1 MAPEELAPRHQ
12 PMEVAQSPQ
21 SEESAP
27 RHQPINLALR
37 LLPMGLVTSLAVL
50 WAVSPAVEVEVEGSG
65 VLLQPDSRVGIYAR
79 SAGQVQKLF
88 QAVGAPIGQGDL
100 VASLDRIDQAAPGG
114 GLVPRNPD
122 ALRRQGEAIGKQKA
136 AIRAQI
142 ANYTTTNQPVARQLQ
157 ALESLRQQEVIPRY
171 SPLWVGAQDLYLRN
185 QSQIKALEAQLA
197 VLDASQAELDGQ
209 RLSQEVLAPR
219 SGRLLSLSV
228 APGQAVAPGQRIG
241 TIGPAAQRADRPRSA
256 VGLFSDADAARLKP
270 GDEIKLDPL
279 LQSRD
284 RYGGT
289 TQRYGSV
296 IGRIVNISPSN
307 ADLAEVSRVVG
318 DPELATSLMARSRQA
333 ALGEGGDP
341 MATAADKLIAPVV
354 LVTVALEG
362 AASTSG
368 LRWSSGL
375 GPDLLLENG
384 TPAKLKV
391 VVERRSPVS
400 YLMPFLRW
408 LGGAQR

>member
-1 MAPEELAPRHQ
+1 MAPEELAPRHE

-27 RHQPINLALR
+27 RHQPIKLALR

-50 WAVSPAVEVEVEGSG
+50 WAVSPSVEVEVEGSG

-88 QAVGAPIGQGDL
+88 QLVGAPIAQGDL

-114 GLVPRNPD
+114 GLVPSNPD
-122 ALRRQGEAIGKQKA
+122 ALRRQGQAIGKQKA

-142 ANYTTTNQPVARQLQ
+142 ANLTTTNQPVARQLQ

-185 QSQIKALEAQLA
+185 QSQIKALEGQLA

-256 VGLFSDADAARLKP
+256 VGLFSDADAARLRP

-362 AASTSG
+362 AATASG

-375 GPDLLLENG
+375 GPDLRLENG

-391 VVERRSPVS
+391 VVERRSPLS

>member
-1 MAPEELAPRHQ
+1 MVPEELAPR
-12 PMEVAQSPQ
+12 P
-21 SEESAP
+21 
-27 RHQPINLALR
+27 QPINLALR
-37 LLPMGLVTSLAVL
+37 ILPMGLVTSLAVL

-88 QAVGAPIGQGDL
+88 QLVGAPIARGDL

-114 GLVPRNPD
+114 GLVPSNPD
-122 ALRRQGEAIGKQKA
+122 ALRRQGQAIGKQKA

-142 ANYTTTNQPVARQLQ
+142 ANLTTTNQPVARQLQ

-185 QSQIKALEAQLA
+185 QSQIKALEGQLA

-209 RLSQEVLAPR
+209 LLSQEVLAPR

-241 TIGPAAQRADRPRSA
+241 TIGPAAQQADRPRSA

-289 TQRYGSV
+289 TERYGSV
-296 IGRIVNISPSN
+296 IGRIVSISPSN

-341 MATAADKLIAPVV
+341 MVTAADKLIAPVV

-362 AASTSG
+362 AATASG

-375 GPDLLLENG
+375 GPDMRLENG

>member
-1 MAPEELAPRHQ
+1 MVPEELAPRHQ
-12 PMEVAQSPQ
+12 P
-21 SEESAP
+21 
-27 RHQPINLALR
+27 IKLALR

-88 QAVGAPIGQGDL
+88 QLVGAPIARGDL

-114 GLVPRNPD
+114 GLVPSNPD
-122 ALRRQGEAIGKQKA
+122 ALRRQGQAIGKQKA

-142 ANYTTTNQPVARQLQ
+142 ANYTTTNQPVAKQLR

-171 SPLWVGAQDLYLRN
+171 SPLWVAAQDLYLRN

-241 TIGPAAQRADRPRSA
+241 TIGPAAQGADRPRSA

-296 IGRIVNISPSN
+296 IGRIVSISPSN

-318 DPELATSLMARSRQA
+318 DSELATSLMARSRQA

-362 AASTSG
+362 AATASG

-375 GPDLLLENG
+375 GPDMRLENG

>member
-1 MAPEELAPRHQ
+1 MAPEELAPRPQ

-21 SEESAP
+21 SEESASRP
-27 RHQPINLALR
+27 QPINLALR

-50 WAVSPAVEVEVEGSG
+50 WAVSPSVEVEVEGSG

-88 QAVGAPIGQGDL
+88 REVGAPIAQGDL

-114 GLVPRNPD
+114 GLVPSNPD
-122 ALRRQGEAIGKQKA
+122 ALRRQGQAIGKQKA

-142 ANYTTTNQPVARQLQ
+142 ANLTTTNQPVARQLQ

-185 QSQIKALEAQLA
+185 QSQIKALEGQLA

-241 TIGPAAQRADRPRSA
+241 TIGPAAQRADRPRNA

-362 AASTSG
+362 AASASG

-375 GPDLLLENG
+375 GPDLRLENG

>member
-1 MAPEELAPRHQ
+1 MAPEELAPRHE

-27 RHQPINLALR
+27 RHQPIKLALR

-50 WAVSPAVEVEVEGSG
+50 WAVSPSVEVEVEGSG

-88 QAVGAPIGQGDL
+88 QLVGAPIAQGDL

-114 GLVPRNPD
+114 GLVPSNPD
-122 ALRRQGEAIGKQKA
+122 ALRRQGQAIDKQKA

-142 ANYTTTNQPVARQLQ
+142 ANLTTTNQPVARQLQ

-185 QSQIKALEAQLA
+185 QSQIKALEGQLA

-256 VGLFSDADAARLKP
+256 VGLFSDADAARLRP

-362 AASTSG
+362 AATASG

-375 GPDLLLENG
+375 GPDLRLENG

>member
-1 MAPEELAPRHQ
+1 
-12 PMEVAQSPQ
+12 
-21 SEESAP
+21 
-27 RHQPINLALR
+27 
-37 LLPMGLVTSLAVL
+37 MGLVTSLAVL
-50 WAVSPAVEVEVEGSG
+50 WAVSPSVEVEVEGSG

-88 QAVGAPIGQGDL
+88 REVGAPIAQGDL

-114 GLVPRNPD
+114 GLVPSNPD
-122 ALRRQGEAIGKQKA
+122 ALRRQGQAIGKQKA

-142 ANYTTTNQPVARQLQ
+142 ANLTTTNQPVARQLQ

-185 QSQIKALEAQLA
+185 QSQIKALEGQLA
-197 VLDASQAELDGQ
+197 VLDVSQAELDGQ

-362 AASTSG
+362 AATASG

-375 GPDLLLENG
+375 GPDLRLENG

>member
-12 PMEVAQSPQ
+12 P
-21 SEESAP
+21 
-27 RHQPINLALR
+27 IKLALR

-50 WAVSPAVEVEVEGSG
+50 WAVSPSVEVEVEGSG

-88 QAVGAPIGQGDL
+88 QLVGAPVAQGDL

-114 GLVPRNPD
+114 GLVPSNPD

-142 ANYTTTNQPVARQLQ
+142 ANLTTTNQPVAKQLQ

-185 QSQIKALEAQLA
+185 QSQIKALEGQLA

-362 AASTSG
+362 AATASG

-375 GPDLLLENG
+375 GPDLRLENG

>member
-1 MAPEELAPRHQ
+1 MAPEELAPRPQ

-21 SEESAP
+21 SEESASRP
-27 RHQPINLALR
+27 QPINLALR
-37 LLPMGLVTSLAVL
+37 LLPMGLVTFLAVL
-50 WAVSPAVEVEVEGSG
+50 WAVSPSVEVEVEGSG

-88 QAVGAPIGQGDL
+88 QLVGAPIAQGDL

-114 GLVPRNPD
+114 GLVPSNPD
-122 ALRRQGEAIGKQKA
+122 ALRRQGQAIGKQKA

-142 ANYTTTNQPVARQLQ
+142 ANLTTTNQPVARQLQ

-185 QSQIKALEAQLA
+185 QSQIKALEGQLA
-197 VLDASQAELDGQ
+197 VLDVSQAELDGQ

-362 AASTSG
+362 AASASG

-375 GPDLLLENG
+375 GPDLRLENG

>member
-12 PMEVAQSPQ
+12 P
-21 SEESAP
+21 
-27 RHQPINLALR
+27 IKLALR

-50 WAVSPAVEVEVEGSG
+50 WAVSPSVEVEVEGSG

-88 QAVGAPIGQGDL
+88 QLVGAPIAQGDL

-114 GLVPRNPD
+114 GLVPSNPD

-142 ANYTTTNQPVARQLQ
+142 ANYTTTNQPVAKQLQ

-362 AASTSG
+362 AATASG

-375 GPDLLLENG
+375 GPDLRLENG

>member
-1 MAPEELAPRHQ
+1 MAPEEL
-12 PMEVAQSPQ
+12 
-21 SEESAP
+21 AP

-50 WAVSPAVEVEVEGSG
+50 WAVSPSVEVEVEGSG

-88 QAVGAPIGQGDL
+88 QLVGAPIAQGDL

-114 GLVPRNPD
+114 GLVPSNPD

-142 ANYTTTNQPVARQLQ
+142 ANYTTTNQPVAKQLQ

-362 AASTSG
+362 AASASG

-375 GPDLLLENG
+375 GPDLRLENG

-391 VVERRSPVS
+391 VVERHSPVS

>member
-12 PMEVAQSPQ
+12 P
-21 SEESAP
+21 
-27 RHQPINLALR
+27 IKLALR

-50 WAVSPAVEVEVEGSG
+50 WAVSPSVEVEVEGSG

-88 QAVGAPIGQGDL
+88 QLVGAPIAQGDL

-114 GLVPRNPD
+114 GLVPSNPD

-142 ANYTTTNQPVARQLQ
+142 ANYTTTNQPVAKQLQ

-375 GPDLLLENG
+375 GPDLRLENG

>member
-1 MAPEELAPRHQ
+1 MAPEELAPRPQ

-21 SEESAP
+21 SEESASRP
-27 RHQPINLALR
+27 QPINLALR

-50 WAVSPAVEVEVEGSG
+50 WAVSPSVEVEVEGSG

-88 QAVGAPIGQGDL
+88 REVGAPIAQGDL

-114 GLVPRNPD
+114 GLVPSNPD
-122 ALRRQGEAIGKQKA
+122 ALRRQGQAIGKQKA

-142 ANYTTTNQPVARQLQ
+142 ANYTTTNQPVAKQLQ

-185 QSQIKALEAQLA
+185 QSQIKALEGQLA

-375 GPDLLLENG
+375 GPDLRLENG

>member
-1 MAPEELAPRHQ
+1 
-12 PMEVAQSPQ
+12 MEVAQSPQ
-21 SEESAP
+21 SEESASRP
-27 RHQPINLALR
+27 QPIKLALR

-50 WAVSPAVEVEVEGSG
+50 WAVSPSVEVEVEGSG

-88 QAVGAPIGQGDL
+88 QLVGAPIAQGDL

-114 GLVPRNPD
+114 GLVPSNPD

-142 ANYTTTNQPVARQLQ
+142 ANLTTTNRPVAKQLQ
-157 ALESLRQQEVIPRY
+157 ALESLRRQEVIPLY

-185 QSQIKALEAQLA
+185 QSQIKALEGQLA

-219 SGRLLSLSV
+219 SGQLLSLSV

-362 AASTSG
+362 AATASG

-375 GPDLLLENG
+375 GPDLRLENG

>member
-1 MAPEELAPRHQ
+1 MAPEEL
-12 PMEVAQSPQ
+12 
-21 SEESAP
+21 AP

-50 WAVSPAVEVEVEGSG
+50 WAVSLSVEVEVEGSG

-88 QAVGAPIGQGDL
+88 QLVGAPIAQGDL

-114 GLVPRNPD
+114 GLVPSNPD
-122 ALRRQGEAIGKQKA
+122 ALRRQGQAIGKQKA

-354 LVTVALEG
+354 LVSVALEG
-362 AASTSG
+362 AATASG

-375 GPDLLLENG
+375 GPDLRLENG

>member
-1 MAPEELAPRHQ
+1 MAPEEL
-12 PMEVAQSPQ
+12 
-21 SEESAP
+21 AP

-50 WAVSPAVEVEVEGSG
+50 WAVSLSVEVEVEGSG

-88 QAVGAPIGQGDL
+88 QLVGAPIAQGDL

-114 GLVPRNPD
+114 GLVPSNPD
-122 ALRRQGEAIGKQKA
+122 ALRRQGQAIGKQKA

-142 ANYTTTNQPVARQLQ
+142 ANYTTTNQPVAKQLQ

-354 LVTVALEG
+354 LVSVALEG
-362 AASTSG
+362 AATASG

-375 GPDLLLENG
+375 GPDLRLENG

>member
-1 MAPEELAPRHQ
+1 MAPEELAPRPQ

-21 SEESAP
+21 SEESASRP
-27 RHQPINLALR
+27 QPINLALR

-50 WAVSPAVEVEVEGSG
+50 WAVSPSVEVEVEGSG

-88 QAVGAPIGQGDL
+88 QLVGAPIAQGDL

-114 GLVPRNPD
+114 GLVPSNPD
-122 ALRRQGEAIGKQKA
+122 ALRRQGQAIGKQKA

-142 ANYTTTNQPVARQLQ
+142 ANLTTTNQPVARQLQ

-362 AASTSG
+362 AATASG

-375 GPDLLLENG
+375 GPDLRLENG

>member
-1 MAPEELAPRHQ
+1 MVPEELAPPPQ

-21 SEESAP
+21 SEESASRP
-27 RHQPINLALR
+27 QPINLALR

-50 WAVSPAVEVEVEGSG
+50 WAVSPSVEVEVEGSG

-88 QAVGAPIGQGDL
+88 REVGAPIAQGDL

-114 GLVPRNPD
+114 GLVPSNPD

-142 ANYTTTNQPVARQLQ
+142 ANYTTTNQPVAKQLQ
-157 ALESLRQQEVIPRY
+157 ALESLRQPEVIPRY

-289 TQRYGSV
+289 TERYGSV
-296 IGRIVNISPSN
+296 IGRIVSISPSN

-341 MATAADKLIAPVV
+341 MVTAADKLIAPVV

-362 AASTSG
+362 AATASG

-375 GPDLLLENG
+375 GPDLRLENG

>member
-1 MAPEELAPRHQ
+1 
-12 PMEVAQSPQ
+12 
-21 SEESAP
+21 
-27 RHQPINLALR
+27 
-37 LLPMGLVTSLAVL
+37 
-50 WAVSPAVEVEVEGSG
+50 VEVEVEGSG

-88 QAVGAPIGQGDL
+88 QLVGALIAQGDL

-114 GLVPRNPD
+114 GLVPSNPD
-122 ALRRQGEAIGKQKA
+122 ALRRQGQAIGKQKA

-142 ANYTTTNQPVARQLQ
+142 ANYTTTNQPVAKQLQ

-228 APGQAVAPGQRIG
+228 APGLAVAPGQRIG

-354 LVTVALEG
+354 LVSVALEG
-362 AASTSG
+362 AATASG

-375 GPDLLLENG
+375 GPDLRLENG

>member
-1 MAPEELAPRHQ
+1 MAPEEL
-12 PMEVAQSPQ
+12 
-21 SEESAP
+21 AP

-50 WAVSPAVEVEVEGSG
+50 WAVSLSVEVEVEGSG

-88 QAVGAPIGQGDL
+88 QLVGAPVAQGDL

-114 GLVPRNPD
+114 GLVPSNPD
-122 ALRRQGEAIGKQKA
+122 ALRRQGQAIGKQKA

-142 ANYTTTNQPVARQLQ
+142 ANYTTTNQPVAKQLQ

-354 LVTVALEG
+354 LVSVALEG
-362 AASTSG
+362 AATASG

-375 GPDLLLENG
+375 GPDLRLENG

>member
-1 MAPEELAPRHQ
+1 MAPEELAPRPQ

-21 SEESAP
+21 SEESASRP
-27 RHQPINLALR
+27 KPINLALR

-50 WAVSPAVEVEVEGSG
+50 WAVSPSVEVEVEGSG

-88 QAVGAPIGQGDL
+88 RAVGAPIAQGDL

-114 GLVPRNPD
+114 GLVPSNPD
-122 ALRRQGEAIGKQKA
+122 ALRRQGQAIGKQKA

-142 ANYTTTNQPVARQLQ
+142 ANLTTTNQPVAKQLQ

-185 QSQIKALEAQLA
+185 QSQIKALEGQLA

-241 TIGPAAQRADRPRSA
+241 TIGPAAQRADRPRNA

-362 AASTSG
+362 AATASG

-375 GPDLLLENG
+375 GPDLRLENG

-400 YLMPFLRW
+400 FLMPFLRW

>member
-12 PMEVAQSPQ
+12 P
-21 SEESAP
+21 
-27 RHQPINLALR
+27 IKLALR

-50 WAVSPAVEVEVEGSG
+50 WAVSLSVEVEVEGSG

-88 QAVGAPIGQGDL
+88 QLVGAPIAQGDL

-114 GLVPRNPD
+114 GLVPSNPD
-122 ALRRQGEAIGKQKA
+122 ALRRQGQAIGKQKA

-142 ANYTTTNQPVARQLQ
+142 ANYTTTNQPVAKQLQ

-354 LVTVALEG
+354 LVSVALEG
-362 AASTSG
+362 AATASG

-375 GPDLLLENG
+375 GPDLRLENG

>member
-1 MAPEELAPRHQ
+1 MVPEELAPPPQ

-21 SEESAP
+21 SEESASRP
-27 RHQPINLALR
+27 QPINLALR
-37 LLPMGLVTSLAVL
+37 LLPMGLATSLAVL

-88 QAVGAPIGQGDL
+88 QLVGAPIDRGDL

-114 GLVPRNPD
+114 GLVPSNPD
-122 ALRRQGEAIGKQKA
+122 ALRRQGQAIGKQKA

-142 ANYTTTNQPVARQLQ
+142 ANLSTTNQPVAKQLR

-171 SPLWVGAQDLYLRN
+171 SPLWVAAQDLYLRN
-185 QSQIKALEAQLA
+185 QSQIKALEGQLA

-318 DPELATSLMARSRQA
+318 DPELASSLMARSRQA

-354 LVTVALEG
+354 LVSVALEG
-362 AASTSG
+362 AASASG

-375 GPDLLLENG
+375 GPDLRLENG

>member
-12 PMEVAQSPQ
+12 P
-21 SEESAP
+21 
-27 RHQPINLALR
+27 IKLALR

-50 WAVSPAVEVEVEGSG
+50 WAVSPSVEVEVEGSG
-65 VLLQPDSRVGIYAR
+65 VLLQPGSRVGIYAR

-88 QAVGAPIGQGDL
+88 QLVGAPVAQGDL

-114 GLVPRNPD
+114 GLVPSNPD

-142 ANYTTTNQPVARQLQ
+142 ANLTTTNQPVAKQLQ

-185 QSQIKALEAQLA
+185 QSQIKALEGQLA

-362 AASTSG
+362 AATASG

-375 GPDLLLENG
+375 GPDLRLENG

>member
-1 MAPEELAPRHQ
+1 
-12 PMEVAQSPQ
+12 
-21 SEESAP
+21 
-27 RHQPINLALR
+27 
-37 LLPMGLVTSLAVL
+37 MGLATSLAVL

-88 QAVGAPIGQGDL
+88 QLVGAPIDRGDL

-114 GLVPRNPD
+114 GLVPSNPD
-122 ALRRQGEAIGKQKA
+122 ALRRQGQAIGKQKA

-142 ANYTTTNQPVARQLQ
+142 ANLSTTNQPVAKQLR

-171 SPLWVGAQDLYLRN
+171 SPLWVAAQDLYLRN
-185 QSQIKALEAQLA
+185 QSQIKALEGQLA

-318 DPELATSLMARSRQA
+318 DPELASSLMARSRQA
-333 ALGEGGDP
+333 ALGECGDP

-362 AASTSG
+362 AATASG

-375 GPDLLLENG
+375 GPDMRLENG

>member
-12 PMEVAQSPQ
+12 L
-21 SEESAP
+21 
-27 RHQPINLALR
+27 INLALR
-37 LLPMGLVTSLAVL
+37 LLPMGLVTSMAVL
-50 WAVSPAVEVEVEGSG
+50 WAVSPSVEVEVEGSG

-88 QAVGAPIGQGDL
+88 QLVGAPIAQGDL

-114 GLVPRNPD
+114 GLVPSNPD

-142 ANYTTTNQPVARQLQ
+142 ANYTTTNQPVAKQLQ

-362 AASTSG
+362 AASASG

-375 GPDLLLENG
+375 GPDLRLENG

>member
-1 MAPEELAPRHQ
+1 MAPEELAPRPQ

-21 SEESAP
+21 SEESASRP
-27 RHQPINLALR
+27 KPINLALR

-50 WAVSPAVEVEVEGSG
+50 WAVSPSVEVEVEGSG

-88 QAVGAPIGQGDL
+88 QLVGAPIAQGDL

-114 GLVPRNPD
+114 GLVPSNPD
-122 ALRRQGEAIGKQKA
+122 ALRRQGQAIGKQKA

-142 ANYTTTNQPVARQLQ
+142 ANLTTTNQPVARQLQ

-185 QSQIKALEAQLA
+185 QSQIKALEGQLA

-362 AASTSG
+362 AATASG

-375 GPDLLLENG
+375 GPDLRLENG

-400 YLMPFLRW
+400 FLMPFLRW